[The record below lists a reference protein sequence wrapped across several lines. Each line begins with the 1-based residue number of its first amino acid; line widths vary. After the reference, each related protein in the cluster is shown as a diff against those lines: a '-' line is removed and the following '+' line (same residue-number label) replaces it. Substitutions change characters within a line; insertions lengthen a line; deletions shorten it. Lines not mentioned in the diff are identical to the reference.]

1 MDRLN
6 EMHLE
11 DPSSEHDLYNMGRRG
26 PMEADVFD
34 FDGRVESVRFFGNGE
49 DLVYRLSNSWIQL
62 SLLLKALATLLLL
75 K

>member
-1 MDRLN
+1 DNDGFDKTQTHPALMDRLN

-34 FDGRVESVRFFGNGE
+34 FDDYYIGC
-49 DLVYRLSNSWIQL
+49 
-62 SLLLKALATLLLL
+62 
-75 K
+75 

>member
-26 PMEADVFD
+26 PMEADV
-34 FDGRVESVRFFGNGE
+34 SI
-49 DLVYRLSNSWIQL
+49 LMIII
-62 SLLLKALATLLLL
+62 LAVSGPIDRRA
-75 K
+75 